1 MLTVYRLLFNWHRDL
16 NKQIVTL
23 NVLITRR
30 HFLLS
35 ATKHMHIFCH
45 AVLYVSTGTDCLCN
59 VTAVGD
65 GNYT

>member
-1 MLTVYRLLFNWHRDL
+1 MFFDWQRDL

-35 ATKHMHIFCH
+35 ATKHRELFAM
-45 AVLYVSTGTDCLCN
+45 
-59 VTAVGD
+59 VGSR
-65 GNYT
+65 YQLERFAYII